1 MSELRGTVAIAAVF
15 FTMLCLGSWLRVL
28 TPQELGGPVVRL
40 DNAWYDLH
48 DLGAVALR
56 NGEAPPQW
64 KSQDFTDGDQVVL
77 FGGWVLGTNTG
88 EMREGAAPPAD
99 EGEATPFRALGRK
112 VPVNRATQA
121 ELEAL
126 PGIGPTLAQRIIA
139 GRPYRSLKDLDRVKG
154 IGPKTLEKL
163 GKWLEVSP

>member
-1 MSELRGTVAIAAVF
+1 MSELRGTIGLAAAF
-15 FTMLCLGSWLRVL
+15 FFMLCVNPGLRVL

-40 DNAWYDLH
+40 EEAWYDLG

-56 NGEAPPQW
+56 SGQAPPLW
-64 KSQDFTDGDQVVL
+64 RSQDFVDGDRVVL
-77 FGGWVLGTNTG
+77 FGGWVLGTTTDPLG
-88 EMREGAAPPAD
+88 EDVAPPVDGAPT
-99 EGEATPFRALGRK
+99 AYRALGRK
-112 VPVNRATQA
+112 VPVNHATQA

-139 GRPYRSLKDLDRVKG
+139 GRPYHRLEDLDRVKG

-163 GKWLEVSP
+163 GKWLELSP

>member
-28 TPQELGGPVVRL
+28 KPQELGGPVVRL
-40 DNAWYDLH
+40 DNAWYDLG
-48 DLGAVALR
+48 DLGSVALR
-56 NGEAPPQW
+56 RGEAPPQW
-64 KSQDFTDGDQVVL
+64 RSQDFADGDQVVL
-77 FGGWVLGTNTG
+77 FGGWVLGTTTG
-88 EMREGAAPPAD
+88 DVGDQAAAPIAAGD
-99 EGEATPFRALGRK
+99 LTPFRALGRK

>member
-1 MSELRGTVAIAAVF
+1 MSELRGTIGIAAAF
-15 FTMLCLGSWLRVL
+15 FFLLCVHLGLRVL
-28 TPQELGGPVVRL
+28 TPQELGGPVVRV
-40 DNAWYDLH
+40 DQAWYDLG
-48 DLGAVALR
+48 DLGALALR
-56 NGEAPPQW
+56 SGQAPPQW
-64 KSQDFTDGDQVVL
+64 RSQDFVDGDSVVL
-77 FGGWVLGTNTG
+77 FGGWLLGTTTHPLG
-88 EMREGAAPPAD
+88 EEVAPPAD
-99 EGEATPFRALGRK
+99 GTPTAYRALGRK

-163 GKWLEVSP
+163 EKWLEVSP